1 MLPTQLAIR
10 SYVVFVFLFQI
21 SAMVLSKMKAT
32 AEAYLG
38 EKVVDAVITV
48 PAYFNDSQRQATIDA
63 GR

>member
-1 MLPTQLAIR
+1 
-10 SYVVFVFLFQI
+10 VVFVFLFQI

-32 AEAYLG
+32 AEAYLS
-38 EKVVDAVITV
+38 EKVVDAVIII

>member
-1 MLPTQLAIR
+1 MLLTQLTIR

-63 GR
+63 GE